1 MIFLLPEAIVRL
13 LASPAI
19 RLHCIGSPI
28 DWLPYPSKATH
39 EPVSLVLSTRP
50 LHRRLLTLAW
60 PIIIQF
66 YLLQL
71 TGLVD
76 NLMVGQFGEQT
87 IAALGICLQL
97 NFLVVLCYAAL
108 TEGGAVIVAQLR
120 GARRLDEIRETLG
133 TLLVAGLAV
142 GSVIGLVYILFGESM
157 LALVT
162 TDLFRPPEERSE
174 LPGLGYTYLGIIG
187 LGMPFLVTSHVA
199 MFILQALGNTH
210 TPMRLMLY
218 SNLINGIGNFILL
231 FGGAIPGLTE
241 PLFTPLG
248 LAGVAISTSLSWA
261 FQSVMLVRAALH
273 HPSVAMPLRQVGV
286 MAWGRLGR
294 VMKLGYP
301 LSLDGFLWQGSAFI
315 YTMMFNRVGAAAYA
329 AFLIAST
336 IRGFSLAPGLGLQQ
350 ATSILLGSSLG
361 ANRVRQSRS
370 YVRVGWQLMM
380 LTLPALTLL
389 VALLTP
395 LFTMLYDISA
405 QTRDWVIWMVGL
417 SVLYSAATAVT
428 MVVPGVLRAGGDTR
442 APMVIT
448 FLGFAVVGL
457 PFAWLAGFQWGFG
470 LWGVFAGFVADE
482 VAKALMMVVY
492 LRRETWLRR
501 VV

>member
-1 MIFLLPEAIVRL
+1 MLP
-13 LASPAI
+13 
-19 RLHCIGSPI
+19 
-28 DWLPYPSKATH
+28 
-39 EPVSLVLSTRP
+39 TRS
-50 LHRRLLTLAW
+50 LHRRLLNLAW

-76 NLMVGQFGEQT
+76 NLMVGQFGERV

-120 GARRLDEIRETLG
+120 GARRLDEVRETLG
-133 TLLVAGLAV
+133 TLLIAGLAV
-142 GSVIGLVYILFGESM
+142 GCVIGLVYIFFGETL

-162 TDLFRPPEERSE
+162 TDLFRPPDERSA
-174 LPGLGYTYLGIIG
+174 LPSLGYTYLSIIG
-187 LGMPFLVTSHVA
+187 VGMPFLVTSHVA

-218 SNLINGIGNFILL
+218 GNLLNGIGNFILL

-248 LAGVAISTSLSWA
+248 LAGVATATSVSWA
-261 FQSVMLVRAALH
+261 FQSVMMVRAALH
-273 HPSVAMPLRQVGV
+273 HPTVAAPLRRVAV

-294 VMKLGYP
+294 VVKLGYP

-361 ANRVRQSRS
+361 ARRVRQSRS
-370 YVRVGWQLMM
+370 YVRIGWLWMM
-380 LTLPALTLL
+380 RTLPVLTLL

-395 LFTMLYDISA
+395 LFTLIYDISP
-405 QTRDWVIWMVGL
+405 QTRQWVIWMVGL
-417 SVLYSAATAVT
+417 SVLYSGATAVT
-428 MVVPGVLRAGGDTR
+428 MIVPGVLRAGGDTR

-457 PFAWLAGFQWGFG
+457 PVAWLAGFYWDFG

-482 VAKALMMVVY
+482 VAKAVIMLLY